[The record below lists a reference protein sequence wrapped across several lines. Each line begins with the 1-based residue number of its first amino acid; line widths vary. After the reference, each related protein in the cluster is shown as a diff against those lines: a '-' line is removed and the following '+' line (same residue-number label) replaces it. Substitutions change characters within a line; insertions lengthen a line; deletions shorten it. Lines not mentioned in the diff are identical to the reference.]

1 MILPISV
8 EIAFTNA
15 VKRDGPNT
23 SDSDCSSISIYMCFK
38 RPDIGYKNT
47 YYILTGTREEVTIQI
62 NNLYKEVEKQK
73 KTSHPMA
80 DDYNFI
86 ETPFESYCNN
96 TCINIHDEPLCEPF
110 EESKCCSHWV
120 STEFNSFDELEK
132 YMCLIPYSYSYYK
145 KYHIISM
152 NNPETY
158 ESLTMAS
165 YSLYKY
171 E

>member
-8 EIAFTNA
+8 ECAFINA
-15 VKRDGPNT
+15 KKEQKVNT
-23 SDSDCSSISIYMCFK
+23 TDKSQTTKIYMCFK
-38 RPDIGYKNT
+38 RLDVCYKNT
-47 YYILTGTREEVTIQI
+47 YYILTGTREEVEVYIHMEK
-62 NNLYKEVEKQK
+62 LHKKVEKES
-73 KTSHPMA
+73 THPMA
-80 DDYNFI
+80 DDYHFI
-86 ETPFESYCNN
+86 ETPFDSYCNN
-96 TCINIHDEPLCEPF
+96 TCINIHNEPLCEPF

>member
-8 EIAFTNA
+8 ECVFINA
-15 VKRDGPNT
+15 LKRDLTNMYAPL
-23 SDSDCSSISIYMCFK
+23 SIVIYMCFK
-38 RPDIGYKNT
+38 RIDIGYKNT
-47 YYILTGTREEVTIQI
+47 YYILTGTREEVYIQI
-62 NNLYKEVEKQK
+62 NNLYAEVKKEKEI
-73 KTSHPMA
+73 SHPMA

-96 TCINIHDEPLCEPF
+96 TCINIHNEPLCEPF

-120 STEFNSFDELEK
+120 STEFNSHDELNK
-132 YMCLIPYSYSYYK
+132 YIDLIPYTYSYYK
-145 KYHIISM
+145 KYHIVYM
-152 NNPETY
+152 DKPETY
-158 ESLTMAS
+158 ESATTSS

>member
-8 EIAFTNA
+8 ETAFTNA
-15 VKRDGPNT
+15 VKHNGTNT
-23 SDSDCSSISIYMCFK
+23 SVSDHSKIKIYMCFK
-38 RPDIGYKNT
+38 RLDIGYKNT
-47 YYILTGTREEVTIQI
+47 YYILTGTREEVSIQI
-62 NNLYKEVEKQK
+62 NNLYEEVEKEK
-73 KTSHPMA
+73 KNSHIMT

-96 TCINIHDEPLCEPF
+96 TCINIHDEPLCEIN
-110 EESKCCSHWV
+110 EKDKCCSHWIT
-120 STEFNSFDELEK
+120 SEFNSFDELK
-132 YMCLIPYSYSYYK
+132 TYMDLIPYSFSYYK

-158 ESLTMAS
+158 ESRTTAS
-165 YSLYKY
+165 CSLYKY